1 MWVGLCASR
10 TQILPVPSVAAA
22 SIPAGN
28 ISCDKMAGPEE
39 FACSH
44 TLLQQLRL
52 SNGVCVGQEAMG
64 PSRCLK
70 ELTGQLCPT
79 DHNFSREALGRR
91 TWLGL

>member
-1 MWVGLCASR
+1 MRMDLYASR

-22 SIPAGN
+22 SVPAGN

-44 TLLQQLRL
+44 TLLQQLRS
-52 SNGVCVGQEAMG
+52 SNGVCVGQEVMR
-64 PSRCLK
+64 PNRCLK

-79 DHNFSREALGRR
+79 HHSFSREPLSRR
-91 TWLGL
+91 AWLGL

>member
-22 SIPAGN
+22 SASASN

-39 FACSH
+39 FAVR
-44 TLLQQLRL
+44 TLLQRPRL
-52 SNGVCVGQEAMG
+52 SNGVCVGQEVMG
-64 PSRCLK
+64 PTRCLK